1 MKILSIIWY
10 IASILILYLAFR
22 GTIRY
27 RFINL
32 NIKKIFGSIKSKSKN
47 NIKPLSSLCI
57 SLAAKIGVGSLS
69 GIGLAIYYGG
79 IGTIFWLM
87 IVSVFISINTYIET
101 ITGMKYR
108 EKVDNKYY
116 GGPSYYIRKCLG
128 NKKLSIIYS
137 VLIIISYGLLFL
149 SIQVNTIVTV
159 TTNMNIGSYYVVI
172 ILMIT
177 IMIIIRKG
185 IKSITRVNSFLV
197 PIMLLFY
204 FGIGI
209 YIIIL
214 NYHIIPKIL
223 LDMIREAFNIRSII
237 PIFLL
242 GMQRAIFITE
252 SSVGTSAISASSCDN
267 EPDKQAMLEVL
278 GIYITIFIV
287 CFTTFII
294 IATSNYHEI
303 LLKNV
308 NGIEIVL
315 LSFKYHFG
323 NKGSII
329 LSMITIMFAYSTIIS
344 SYFFGENNIIN
355 LTKNRNVLII
365 YKVIFLLLVGI
376 SYMINP
382 KVLWYLTDLF
392 LAFLTIINVGSLLKI
407 SFRYN

>member
-294 IATSNYHEI
+294 IATSNYHEM

>member
-32 NIKKIFGSIKSKSKN
+32 NIKNIFGSIKSKSKN

-214 NYHIIPKIL
+214 NYQIIPKIL
-223 LDMIREAFNIRSII
+223 LDMVREAFNIRSII

-278 GIYITIFIV
+278 GIYITIFMV

-294 IATSNYHEI
+294 IATSNYHEM